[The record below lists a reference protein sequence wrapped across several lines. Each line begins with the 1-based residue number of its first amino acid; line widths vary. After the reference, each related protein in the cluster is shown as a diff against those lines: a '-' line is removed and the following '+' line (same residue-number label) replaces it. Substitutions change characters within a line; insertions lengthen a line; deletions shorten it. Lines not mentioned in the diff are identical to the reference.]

1 MKYTTFQKRRWK
13 ELAKGKKVTKTRFKQ
28 IAKKISAEWRRIKSG
43 KLANVKKYV
52 KKNGSRSKS
61 GSRASSR
68 GGTRRKMAKRNG
80 MFSNSTLNRSLG
92 AVGGAALPRI
102 AGAATPYVAL
112 AAVFLP
118 KMPTALK
125 VAGTVWAGSEVYKNY
140 LGGNRNG

>member
-1 MKYTTFQKRRWK
+1 MQYKTFQKRRWK
-13 ELAKGKKVTKTRFKQ
+13 ELGKGKKVTKSRFTA
-28 IAKKISAEWRRIKSG
+28 IARKIGKEWARIKSG
-43 KLANVKKYV
+43 KLANVKPFA
-52 KKNGSRSKS
+52 KKNGSRSKN
-61 GSRASSR
+61 GSRVSSN
-68 GGTRRKMAKRNG
+68 GGRRKMAKRNG

-92 AVGGAALPRI
+92 SVAGAALPRI

-140 LGGNRNG
+140 LGGNR